1 MSKGNRQDGLE
12 REMSALPEG
21 VGLQTC
27 QIYFKVYS
35 KGNRYLL
42 SVLGV
47 KQIWR
52 SSIDD
57 KRGSGGSVSNYSGCF
72 HDNHTCIFFFRK
84 RRTLCWIQAN
94 HWRSPSTYQ
103 CFPGLPS
110 KVFGSCRMSQRDSWV
125 GLAAGAPGSAR
136 GLCACSEMLR
146 GWNKAKT
153 DPMQRQL
160 QQMRAEGRCL
170 CSGASQVP
178 LIFISNL

>member
-72 HDNHTCIFFFRK
+72 HDNHTCIFFFFFSK
-84 RRTLCWIQAN
+84 TSHTVLNPSQPLEVTLDLSKFPRTTI
-94 HWRSPSTYQ
+94 
-103 CFPGLPS
+103 
-110 KVFGSCRMSQRDSWV
+110 
-125 GLAAGAPGSAR
+125 
-136 GLCACSEMLR
+136 
-146 GWNKAKT
+146 
-153 DPMQRQL
+153 
-160 QQMRAEGRCL
+160 
-170 CSGASQVP
+170 
-178 LIFISNL
+178 